1 MEMNQINASR
11 ISILDGIRAYAVLMV
26 CIVHFFTI
34 DETSLYETNKYLG
47 IIFIKLSFIGLMGV
61 PLFFLLSGFLITG
74 ILLDSKKSPKY
85 FSTFYMRRFLR
96 IFPLYYFVL
105 AISFI
110 ALPFLI
116 KIDNNGMKIIQQQGW
131 LWTYT
136 SNIYN
141 FICSNSWDGSS
152 NFPWFSHFWSL
163 CVEEHFYIFWPLLVY
178 FTNDKWLPRIMWSI
192 VCISALSVIFV
203 YLNSSLVPILNWSTI
218 KYAGVLSLGGVIAWY
233 HKKGNQINVINHHRF
248 IFYSL
253 GALFIL
259 VHFIPRHYKI
269 GYVII
274 LFTSVLFFSFL
285 ITYSLENNK
294 ITKFLFNYKPLFFVG
309 KISYGIYVYHGLLR
323 PYFIQFIYSR
333 LHDSVQNGIILSLAY
348 TIICTLIS
356 ILIAWI
362 SWELIESPILK
373 YKKNFSY

>member
-1 MEMNQINASR
+1 MEMNQINANR

-131 LWTYT
+131 SRT
-136 SNIYN
+136 
-141 FICSNSWDGSS
+141 
-152 NFPWFSHFWSL
+152 
-163 CVEEHFYIFWPLLVY
+163 
-178 FTNDKWLPRIMWSI
+178 
-192 VCISALSVIFV
+192 
-203 YLNSSLVPILNWSTI
+203 
-218 KYAGVLSLGGVIAWY
+218 LG
-233 HKKGNQINVINHHRF
+233 
-248 IFYSL
+248 
-253 GALFIL
+253 
-259 VHFIPRHYKI
+259 
-269 GYVII
+269 
-274 LFTSVLFFSFL
+274 
-285 ITYSLENNK
+285 EN
-294 ITKFLFNYKPLFFVG
+294 
-309 KISYGIYVYHGLLR
+309 
-323 PYFIQFIYSR
+323 
-333 LHDSVQNGIILSLAY
+333 
-348 TIICTLIS
+348 
-356 ILIAWI
+356 
-362 SWELIESPILK
+362 
-373 YKKNFSY
+373 

>member
-1 MEMNQINASR
+1 MEMNQINANR

-218 KYAGVLSLGGVIAWY
+218 KYAGVLSLG
-233 HKKGNQINVINHHRF
+233 
-248 IFYSL
+248 
-253 GALFIL
+253 
-259 VHFIPRHYKI
+259 
-269 GYVII
+269 
-274 LFTSVLFFSFL
+274 
-285 ITYSLENNK
+285 E
-294 ITKFLFNYKPLFFVG
+294 
-309 KISYGIYVYHGLLR
+309 
-323 PYFIQFIYSR
+323 
-333 LHDSVQNGIILSLAY
+333 
-348 TIICTLIS
+348 
-356 ILIAWI
+356 
-362 SWELIESPILK
+362 
-373 YKKNFSY
+373 